1 MPNFT
6 AKPSI
11 FDKYNITVYQESDTL
26 TNVYTL
32 NINNYKKVLLKIN
45 VLNNEYTL
53 NTTIFLDNEYT
64 TEKRNALWLL
74 SSIFK
79 DIRDEEV
86 NKILDEQN
94 NSFKDVEF
102 NGEWKWKY

>member
-6 AKPSI
+6 AKQSI
-11 FDKYNITVYQESDTL
+11 FDKYNIDMYQESDTL
-26 TNVYTL
+26 ANVYIL
-32 NINNYKKVLLKIN
+32 NINNYKKVLLQICG
-45 VLNNEYTL
+45 LNNEYTL
-53 NTTIFLDNEYT
+53 NNTIFLDNEYT
-64 TEKRNALWLL
+64 TEKRYALLLL

-79 DIRDEEV
+79 EIRDEV
-86 NKILDEQN
+86 NKILNEQN

>member
-6 AKPSI
+6 AKQSI
-11 FDKYNITVYQESDTL
+11 FDKYNIDMYQESDTL
-26 TNVYTL
+26 ANVYTL
-32 NINNYKKVLLKIN
+32 NINNYKKVLLQIYG
-45 VLNNEYTL
+45 LSNEYTL
-53 NTTIFLDNEYT
+53 NNTIFLDNEYT

-74 SSIFK
+74 SSIFEE
-79 DIRDEEV
+79 IRDEV
-86 NKILDEQN
+86 NKILNEQN